1 MAQINPYLNF
11 NGDCE
16 AAFTHYKSVF
26 GGEFTYIGR
35 FGEMPTSEGD
45 KPLGDDEKNK
55 IMHVSFPISSETIL
69 MGSDCPTA
77 YGPVKFGD
85 NISISINTE
94 SPEEA
99 KRIFDGLSAGGIVK
113 MPLEKTF
120 WAALFGMFVD
130 KFGINWMVNYD
141 EPQHA

>member
-1 MAQINPYLNF
+1 MAQINPYINF

-16 AAFTHYKSVF
+16 AAFNHYKSVF
-26 GGEFTYIGR
+26 GGEFEYIGR
-35 FGEMPTSEGD
+35 FGEMPPSEGQTYSEE
-45 KPLGDDEKNK
+45 EKNK
-55 IMHVSFPISSETIL
+55 IMHVSLPISNGVSL
-69 MGSDCPTA
+69 FGSDCPSS

-94 SPEEA
+94 NPEEA
-99 KRIFDGLSAGGIVK
+99 KRIFDGLSEGGKIT

-120 WAALFGMFVD
+120 WAALFGMCVD

-141 EPQHA
+141 EPRGE